1 MEAGKLT
8 VQSKP
13 FEFHEVFKRILFP
26 FRSLS
31 NPNLEIVADYD
42 PRIDAFS
49 PVYLGDDQRLT
60 QVIGNLISN
69 ACKFTPSGLITVRTK
84 LIHPTASGPDIELHL
99 PTTKTTINDES
110 PTRPSIS
117 SSRHS
122 QDEQRQTVLPKSD
135 QDIAIIRIEV
145 EDTGVGIRPRDLID
159 NRLFSPY
166 IQVCELSISTKEVC
180 LIRLI

>member
-13 FEFHEVFKRILFP
+13 FEFHEVFKRVLFP

-31 NPNLEIVADYD
+31 NPKLEILADYD
-42 PRIDAFS
+42 PKIDAFS

-69 ACKFTPSGLITVRTK
+69 ACKFTPSGTITVRTK
-84 LIHPTASGPDIELHL
+84 LIHPLETEIDHQNKLSIPPIES
-99 PTTKTTINDES
+99 DETS
-110 PTRPSIS
+110 PRPSFT
-117 SSRHS
+117 SSRRS
-122 QDEQRQTVLPKSD
+122 QREESRDRQRTGLSKTD
-135 QDIAIIRIEV
+135 QDIAVIRIEV

-166 IQVCELSISTKEVC
+166 IQVHFYHFN
-180 LIRLI
+180 